1 MSTIHM
7 SHNFVE
13 TTFPFLE
20 FKHEVLHAGKT
31 EEAAGESPVP
41 VGEGLSTVGE

>member
-1 MSTIHM
+1 MSTIQT
-7 SHNFVE
+7 SHRFALRPLP
-13 TTFPFLE
+13 FPL

-41 VGEGLSTVGE
+41 AGEGFPAVGE